1 MAHELRK
8 IMPNTLSAYISYDQ
22 FPAGTGRRSALLT
35 DVADCV
41 SIFEDLFT
49 YGGNCYYTYQ
59 GSEMRIVSATEYRT
73 ELNKLLAPIRA
84 EFAK

>member
-1 MAHELRK
+1 MIYGIKR
-8 IMPNTLSAYISYDQ
+8 IMPNTLAASISSDQ
-22 FPAGTGRRSALLT
+22 IVDGTSRRVAPLT
-35 DVADCV
+35 DAAACV
-41 SIFEDLFT
+41 SIFEELFT
-49 YGGNCYYTYQ
+49 YGGSCYYTYQ